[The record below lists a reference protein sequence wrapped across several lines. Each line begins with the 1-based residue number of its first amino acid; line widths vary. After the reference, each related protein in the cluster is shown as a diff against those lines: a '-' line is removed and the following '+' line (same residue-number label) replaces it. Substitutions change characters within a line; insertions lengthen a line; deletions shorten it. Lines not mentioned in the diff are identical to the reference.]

1 MNRMKFLILIPI
13 IVTIGV
19 LAVIN
24 SEDPKPQ
31 PSDQNENVTSS
42 SRMKRRQ
49 KPQEVKEVS
58 KKSNPKQGKH
68 SPKNVALKANGS
80 PRETIEEELKRVRVL
95 ATQLPESRVQLLEII
110 TSEDP
115 LKQKEIK
122 PHSMDEIQQNKRGAV
137 KVLALKA
144 LMQLKDKK
152 MLQENLGQIIATA
165 KDPTIRKIAKA
176 AKDSMDQGRSL
187 FEDFPEAVQSE
198 SL

>member
-1 MNRMKFLILIPI
+1 MKFLILFPI

-31 PSDQNENVTSS
+31 PFEQNENVTSS
-42 SRMKRRQ
+42 TGETKKEQ
-49 KPQEVKEVS
+49 PQEVKEVS
-58 KKSNPKQGKH
+58 KKNKSKQNK
-68 SPKNVALKANGS
+68 KNLQAVALKTDES
-80 PRETIEEELKRVRVL
+80 PRETIEEELQRVRVL
-95 ATQLPESRVQLLEII
+95 ATQLPDSRVELLKII

-122 PHSMDEIQQNKRGAV
+122 PHTMDEIQQNKRGAV

-144 LMQLKDKK
+144 LMKLKDKK
-152 MLQENLGQIIATA
+152 MLQENLGQIISTA
-165 KDPTIRKIAKA
+165 KDPTIRKIAQA